1 MRRTAQ
7 FVALLFGFATLACR
21 PAPQGTA
28 VPVTPSSVAA
38 PASPV
43 APALGT
49 AEQRARLFAEIW
61 DKTARREAFSPVK
74 NERLALD
81 VQAAMRAFEPEL
93 LAADDDVE
101 LFYALVKIS
110 NARKDRHLKV
120 RPVPGG
126 LVVPGWEGRREAPL
140 RFAADFGGGERG
152 AFVADL
158 DANFFA
164 SGAFSRVPA
173 RGDRVVTVNGQ
184 PLAAWAAAVEPYYH
198 YSTVDNFWWHFADG
212 LHVRSGQL
220 PPAAYREPVVYGLV
234 AADGTPYEVALPYLP
249 PAEISWA
256 GPTGPRYPDMR
267 LEYATGTYELYRHT
281 RGRAVV
287 LLRWFGFKD
296 SLVADVDRLMQYA
309 AQERLLGH
317 ALIVDATDSRG
328 GARGVYALQRMTGRP
343 FTTTGGDLRLS
354 DVVEPFVAEK
364 RAEAAGGGARDGE
377 TPETDDGGARLI
389 AWLEGP
395 VMQALR
401 AGREYSEV
409 VPFKLAHLPAESDRV
424 AQPADVHFT
433 GPLVCFFGPRGG
445 SHLDQFAAMVVD
457 NGLGHTIG
465 MPTGGYSNTWEW
477 SEVLTMPG
485 TGRPLV
491 EFMWSIGHTIRPNGE
506 ILEGNPAE
514 PAERL
519 PPTAEN
525 YQSYHALLLERAYAH
540 LDALARAPRGTHGR
554 KDRR

>member
-1 MRRTAQ
+1 MT
-7 FVALLFGFATLACR
+7 VT
-21 PAPQGTA
+21 PEPTA
-28 VPVTPSSVAA
+28 VPAA
-38 PASPV
+38 PV
-43 APALGT
+43 VPALGT

-61 DKTARREAFSPVK
+61 DKTARREAFSPIK

-81 VQAAMRAFEPEL
+81 VEAAMRAFEPEL
-93 LAADDDVE
+93 LAAGDDVE

-120 RPVPGG
+120 KPVPGG
-126 LVVPGWEGRREAPL
+126 LVVPGWEERREAPL

-152 AFVADL
+152 VFVADL
-158 DANFFA
+158 DEGFFA
-164 SGAFSRVPA
+164 AGAFSRVPA

-184 PLAAWAAAVEPYYH
+184 PLAAWAAAVEPYSR
-198 YSTVDNFWWHFADG
+198 YSTIDGFWWHFADG
-212 LHVRSGQL
+212 LHVRGAQL
-220 PPAAYREPVVYGLV
+220 PPWMYQEPVVYGLV
-234 AADGTPYEVALPYLP
+234 GADGAAYEVALPYLP
-249 PAEISWA
+249 PGEIAWA
-256 GPTGPRYPDMR
+256 GPTRPRYPDMR
-267 LEYATGTYELYRHT
+267 LEYATETYELYRHT
-281 RGRAVV
+281 KGRAVV
-287 LLRWFGFKD
+287 LLRWFGFKG
-296 SLVADVDRLMQYA
+296 SLVADVDRLMAYA
-309 AQERLLGH
+309 AKERLLGH
-317 ALIVDATDSRG
+317 ALIVDATDSGG

-343 FTTTGGDLRLS
+343 FKTTGGNLRLS
-354 DVVEPFVAEK
+354 DVVEAFVAAK
-364 RAEAAGGGARDGE
+364 RAEVAGGGPRDGG
-377 TPETDDGGARLI
+377 TPESDDGGARLI

-401 AGREYSEV
+401 AGRAYTEV
-409 VPFKLAHLPAESDRV
+409 VPFKLAHLPADSDRV
-424 AQPADVHFT
+424 AQPAEIHFT

-445 SHLDQFAAMVVD
+445 SHLDQFAAMVID
-457 NGLGHTIG
+457 NELGHTIG

-525 YQSYHALLLERAYAH
+525 YQDYHALLLERAYAH
-540 LDALARAPRGTHGR
+540 FDARNRAERNRALRGARGR